1 MFRIS
6 DTVRRTQTQDGGV
19 LLDIHQGQMFSL
31 NLVGA
36 KILDLLAQG
45 YDEPRIA
52 DEISREFQV
61 SQEVVRGH
69 VLEFIEMLEKHH
81 ILEPVR
87 PADIP

>member
-1 MFRIS
+1 MFQIS
-6 DTVRRTQTQDGGV
+6 ETIRRTQTVDGGV
-19 LLDIHQGQMFSL
+19 LLDIHHGQMFSL